1 MRLRTGDDDGGLVAE
16 PIFGKSNLI
25 FTLIRADG
33 LVQVPLDRAG
43 LYAGEAVLV
52 RRY

>member
-1 MRLRTGDDDGGLVAE
+1 MPTVAE

-33 LVQVPLDRAG
+33 LVRVPLDRAG
-43 LYAGEAVLV
+43 LYAGETVPV
-52 RRY
+52 RRFY